1 MIPNTNDH
9 TSRAPRLRSYLNL
22 LSLEGLPPTGLS
34 DIKNAGY
41 DGVQFTEPATEA
53 QLSECRSL
61 GLGMVGS
68 GRINEPG
75 EADPL
80 AERFAAEGLECATI
94 HLAWGMEDDADGARL
109 IEATL
114 RASERH
120 RIPLYV
126 ETHRATLFQDMWRT
140 VQFTDRFPELRFNGD
155 FSHWYTGQ
163 EMVYGGFE
171 QKLAFIAPV
180 LERVRF
186 VHGRIGN
193 PGSMQVD
200 IGDGDP
206 VLHPYVGHFRQLWT
220 AAFAGFLASA
230 QPGDYVCFA
239 PELLAPRIYYAREF
253 RAASGQLREEGDR
266 RQQSIVLRHI
276 ATECF
281 HAAVANLARGA
292 SAQRA

>member
-1 MIPNTNDH
+1 MIPNTNDGGVQ
-9 TSRAPRLRSYLNL
+9 APRLRSYLNL
-22 LSLEGLPPTGLS
+22 LALEGLPPTSLS
-34 DIKNAGY
+34 DIKAAGY
-41 DGVQFTEPATEA
+41 DGVQFIEPATEA
-53 QLSECRSL
+53 QLAECRSL
-61 GLGMVGS
+61 GLGMAGS

-80 AERFAAEGLECATI
+80 AERFSTEGLGCATI
-94 HLAWGMEDDADGARL
+94 HLGWGIEDDADAAHL

-120 RIPLYV
+120 RVPLYV

-140 VQFTDRFPELRFNGD
+140 LQFAARFPELRFNGD

-171 QKLAFIAPV
+171 RKLAFIGPV

-206 VLHPYVGHFRQLWT
+206 VRHPYVGHFRQMWT

-230 QPGDYVCFA
+230 QPGDYICFA

-253 RAASGQLREEGDR
+253 PESSGALREEGDR
-266 RQQSIVLRHI
+266 RQQSLLLRQI

-281 HAAVANLARGA
+281 HTAVANLPRGA
-292 SAQRA
+292 AAR